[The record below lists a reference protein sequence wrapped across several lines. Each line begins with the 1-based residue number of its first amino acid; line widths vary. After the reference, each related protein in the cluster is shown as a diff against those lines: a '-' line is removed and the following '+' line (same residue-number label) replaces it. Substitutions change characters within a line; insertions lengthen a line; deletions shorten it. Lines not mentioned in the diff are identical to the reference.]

1 MFPDFECCGRI
12 DDVGLGI
19 CWEASMLAHEASRR
33 AAILAQRH
41 IGPGSVVAISH
52 SGSAHFFADLFA
64 VWAVGAA
71 AACLDDTLTDFELQT
86 VLGFIKPAAFLI
98 NRADISNAHGVP
110 ILNLASSLPPEQWAG
125 SKQVANLDVDTPAL
139 LLFTSGS
146 TGSPKGVV
154 LTYRALHTRVKLNIA
169 AIGSTAL
176 KRALVTL
183 PTHFGHGLIGNAL
196 TPLLSGGDIVL
207 YPPGAVV
214 GDQLG
219 RVIDKHSIS
228 FLSSVPAFW
237 NLVLRSSEPPSQ
249 DTLVRVHVGSAPL
262 SAKLWLEIAAWSGA
276 EVVNCY
282 GMTETAN
289 WMAGASSR
297 IDGIADGLVGK
308 TWGGTAAVIDD
319 RRAFQRTGEG
329 EIVVQSPSLMSGY
342 FNRPDLTVD
351 VLSNGWFRTAD
362 RGVIDD
368 LGQIWLTG
376 RIKDE
381 INRAGFKVQ
390 PAEIDIVIESHPE
403 VAEACVFAVPDPLGG
418 EAVGAAVRL
427 TPRATADTD
436 SLRAWC
442 RERMRPRAIPEH
454 WFIVDSIPR
463 NARGKVNRD
472 AVRRT
477 VVAAT
482 DTSTPNIDGRHPRI
496 AAPPTQGEAKWA
508 RSAKIPSQVGSANHV
523 RVAVERAWTGIL
535 GRESFRT
542 NTSWNLA
549 GGDSLGAMRLW
560 LEIER
565 QPAIRLPLDS
575 LDLDMTPSKLIC
587 VIQKLLEPAGE
598 DCRVG
603 LHRQQ
608 QLIFFMPSAIGDIP
622 PLARFR
628 AALDG
633 RVRFEV
639 IKYPNL
645 NELVNGGAEFNMIVE
660 AAVVQILASCG
671 GQEALNLAGY
681 SFGGFVAWEAARR
694 LLESGHRV
702 DFVGLIDSRLVSPQG
717 AHKSTFSKAIRYMR
731 NPKQIYQ
738 DGPWWLA
745 EQFVRECPLS
755 LLGRIDHFL
764 SLLPLPG
771 AAFRFRLYLQ
781 MNLRSNAFRG
791 WTPAPLGVPV
801 ALFRSDEWS
810 MDAPDHGWGALCRR
824 LVVLPVG
831 GNHHSLLESKF
842 RKSLCSQFLR
852 AVETARAFAERKNQG
867 PLYARRDPPK

>member
-1 MFPDFECCGRI
+1 MFPDFACCGGI
-12 DDVGLGI
+12 DDIGLGMR
-19 CWEASMLAHEASRR
+19 WEASMLAHEASRR
-33 AAILAQRH
+33 AAILAQCH

-71 AACLDDTLTDFELQT
+71 AACLDGTLTDFELQT

-110 ILNLASSLPPEQWAG
+110 ILDLARSHPREQRVG
-125 SKQVANLDVDTPAL
+125 SKPVANLDVDQPAL
-139 LLFTSGS
+139 ILFTSGT

-169 AIGSTAL
+169 VIGVTAL
-176 KRALVTL
+176 KRTLVTL

-237 NLVLRSSEPPSQ
+237 NRVLRSSEPPSE

-289 WMAGASSR
+289 WIAGASSR
-297 IDGIADGLVGK
+297 TDGVADGLVGR

-319 RRAFQRTGEG
+319 RSAFQRTGEG

-342 FNRPDLTVD
+342 FNRPDLTAD
-351 VLSNGWFRTAD
+351 VLSNGWFRTGD
-362 RGVIDD
+362 RGVIND

-390 PAEIDIVIESHPE
+390 PAEIDIVIESHPD
-403 VAEACVFAVPDPLGG
+403 VAEACVFAVPDALGG

-427 TPRATADTD
+427 TPQATADTD
-436 SLRAWC
+436 SLRTWC
-442 RERMRPRAIPEH
+442 RERMRPGAVPEH

-463 NARGKVNRD
+463 NTRGKVNRD
-472 AVRRT
+472 VVRRT
-477 VVAAT
+477 LVAAT
-482 DTSTPNIDGRHPRI
+482 NTSTPTIVGRHP
-496 AAPPTQGEAKWA
+496 AASPAQGEGKWA
-508 RSAKIPSQVGSANHV
+508 RSVKIPSQVGRANHV

-542 NTSWNLA
+542 NTPWNLA

-565 QPAIRLPLDS
+565 QLAIQLPLDS
-575 LDLDMTPSKLIC
+575 LELDMTPSKLIC

-598 DCRVG
+598 DRRVVG

-608 QLIFFMPSAIGDIP
+608 PLIFFMPSAIGDIP

-639 IKYPNL
+639 IEYPNL
-645 NELVNGGAEFNMIVE
+645 NELVNGGAEFNMIVD
-660 AAVVQILASCG
+660 AAVVQILANCG
-671 GQEALNLAGY
+671 GQEALNLVGY

-702 DFVGLIDSRLVSPQG
+702 DFVGLIDSRLLSPQRK
-717 AHKSTFSKAIRYMR
+717 HKSAFSKAIRYMR

-745 EQFVRECPLS
+745 EQFVSECPLS

-764 SLLPLPG
+764 SLLPG
-771 AAFRFRLYLQ
+771 AIAFRFRLYLQ

-791 WTPAPLGVPV
+791 WTAAPLRVPV

-824 LVVLPVG
+824 LVVLPIG
-831 GNHHSLLESKF
+831 GDHHSLFESKF

-852 AVETARAFAERKNQG
+852 VVETATAFTERKNQG
-867 PLYARRDPPK
+867 RLYARRDPPK